1 MHDND
6 EWCGFGYL
14 GERRHNFHKPE
25 LLEQADNLL
34 LEFANDN
41 AWTEAEL
48 FIFCNST
55 SGRYNGDV
63 AFGSGDSYPADE
75 LRNDV
80 IEEVAKEI
88 DNIKF
93 GETPHLFAAYIR
105 GLKK

>member
-1 MHDND
+1 MKCIVGH
-6 EWCGFGYL
+6 CA
-14 GERRHNFHKPE
+14 H
-25 LLEQADNLL
+25 
-34 LEFANDN
+34 
-41 AWTEAEL
+41 L
-48 FIFCNST
+48 FNEMDF
-55 SGRYNGDV
+55 RGDV
-63 AFGSGDSYPADE
+63 CLPCYQKITTGWRKRQIENIKVKTDVEFYNE

>member
-1 MHDND
+1 MD
-6 EWCGFGYL
+6 
-14 GERRHNFHKPE
+14 KPLIE
-25 LLEQADNLL
+25 NLSGWRKRQVQSEIRL
-34 LEFANDN
+34 KTEVKIKTDVEF
-41 AWTEAEL
+41 
-48 FIFCNST
+48 
-55 SGRYNGDV
+55 YN
-63 AFGSGDSYPADE
+63 E